1 MVTVTKILKTLRL
14 LQWAFLVSIVV
25 YAALGEAA
33 GPRPRGAD
41 PALSYIF
48 SMVAVGIVGTIFV
61 VRRTLVL
68 QAAASL
74 AARPEDSLSLNH
86 WRTGHIATYVLCE
99 SLALFGLVLRFHGSP
114 LQQSALYYIG
124 GFVLIAFFG
133 PRLPKPSPS

>member
-1 MVTVTKILKTLRL
+1 VTKILKTLRL
-14 LQWAFLVSIVV
+14 LQLAFLVSILL
-25 YAALGEAA
+25 YAVLGEAV
-33 GPRPRGAD
+33 GPRSRGAD
-41 PALSYIF
+41 PGLSYIF

-74 AARPEDSLSLNH
+74 AVRPEDSLSLNH

-124 GFVLIAFFG
+124 GFVLIAFFA
-133 PRLPKPSPS
+133 PRAPKVLPS